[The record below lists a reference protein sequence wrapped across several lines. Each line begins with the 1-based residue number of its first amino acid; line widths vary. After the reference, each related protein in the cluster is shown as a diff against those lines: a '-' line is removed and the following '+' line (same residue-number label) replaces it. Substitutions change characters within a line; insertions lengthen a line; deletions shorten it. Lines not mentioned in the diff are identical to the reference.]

1 MKKGIFY
8 LPCYPKETKLDKIVN
23 EIKSSVVFCD
33 KNNFKEAYFGEH
45 LADKYEKITSSLN
58 MISAISLLTKKIELS
73 SLTTNIT
80 FYNPSVLAS
89 HIALVDNMCKGRLK
103 LGIGSGSNISDVES
117 VNLIN
122 DDNKGKIIEI
132 LSIIKKLFKSKNLV
146 NLKTKNFKVSTIKK
160 GNKNLGLGFYNPLYN
175 SRNNLEIVIPALN
188 PNSRNVKNAAIKK
201 WTIVISNFCSDDIV
215 KNHVENYVSNSSLSR
230 KEALKKI
237 KLARFIFVSNEKK
250 NIKKLFEVSSPHM
263 GVLRTIYSKLKYYKR
278 LECFGNYKDLKIKSL
293 AKKLFIY
300 GNQKEV
306 TQKIRKFKK
315 KFGEVDAIVYT
326 HVPEVKNRKFNNS
339 LKLFSK
345 CN

>member
-8 LPCYPKETKLDKIVN
+8 IPCYPKKTKLDKIVN
-23 EIKSSVVFCD
+23 EIKASVIFCD

-58 MISAISLLTKKIELS
+58 MISALSLLTKKIELS

-89 HIALVDNMCKGRLK
+89 HISLIDNMCKGRLK

-122 DDNKGKIIEI
+122 DDNRGKMIEI
-132 LSIIKKLFKSKNLV
+132 LLIIKKLFKSRNLV

-160 GNKNLGLGFYNPLYN
+160 GNKNLGLGYYNPLYN
-175 SRNNLEIVIPALN
+175 SRNNLEIVVPALN
-188 PNSRNVKNAAIKK
+188 PNSRNVKNAAAKK

-215 KNHVENYVSNSSLSR
+215 KNHVENYLSNSPLNK
-230 KEALKKI
+230 KEALRKI

-250 NIKKLFEVSSPHM
+250 NFKYLFEKSSPHM
-263 GVLRTIYSKLKYYKR
+263 GVLRTIYTKLKHYNR
-278 LECFGNYKDLKIKSL
+278 MDCFGNHKNLELKFL

-306 TQKIRKFKK
+306 SEKIKDLKK
-315 KFGEVDAIVYT
+315 KIGKVDSIIYT
-326 HVPEVKNRKFNNS
+326 HVPEVRNQKFNNS
-339 LKLFSK
+339 LKLFSR
-345 CN
+345 CS